1 MKFVLAPDSFKE
13 SMSAAEAVAAMER
26 GIRTVFPDAECVG
39 LPMADGGEG
48 TVDALVAARGGAL
61 IVAKALDALGRPRV
75 ARYGY
80 VADERLAIIEIAA
93 AAGIQLIDPADRD
106 PRNASTFGVGQ
117 LITDAL
123 DRGARRFVIGLGG
136 SATTDGGAGMLHAL
150 GARLLDANGR
160 DLPGG
165 GAALARLARID
176 LAGFDPRLFD
186 ATFEIASDVTNPL
199 LGAEGAAAVFGP
211 QKGADEVMVRELDA
225 ALTVY
230 ARVLAETTGYDVA
243 GESGAGAAGGLG
255 AAFLGCFDCRMRR
268 GIEVVMQAA
277 GLAVRLDGADYVFT
291 GEGSV
296 DAQTLRG
303 KAPLGVA
310 EVAARAD
317 VPVIA
322 FAGRIGDG
330 AEALYDHGFSVL
342 VPIVAGISDLSQA
355 LRDGPRNLER
365 AVATVCRL
373 LALRASGSARP
384 GGGASGDPLGT
395 DEPAAR

>member
-26 GIRTVFPDAECVG
+26 GVRTVFPDAECVG

-61 IVAKALDALGRPRV
+61 VDAAAQDALGRSLV

-106 PRNASTFGVGQ
+106 QRIASTFGVGR

-136 SATTDGGAGMLHAL
+136 SVTTDGGAGMLHAL
-150 GARLLDANGR
+150 GAQLFDADGR

-176 LAGFDPRLFD
+176 LAGFDPRLLD

-211 QKGADEVMVRELDA
+211 QKGADDETVRELDA
-225 ALTVY
+225 ALAVY
-230 ARVLAETTGYDVA
+230 ARVLAEATGRDVA
-243 GESGAGAAGGLG
+243 GLPGAGAAGGLG
-255 AAFLGCFDCRMRR
+255 AAFLACFDCRLRR
-268 GIEVVMQAA
+268 GIDVVMQAA
-277 GLAVRLDGADYVFT
+277 GLSARMAGAAYVFT
-291 GEGSV
+291 GEGSL
-296 DAQTLRG
+296 DAQTLGG
-303 KAPLGVA
+303 KTPLGVA
-310 EVAARAD
+310 EVAVSAD

-330 AEALYDHGFSVL
+330 AEALYDHGFSAL
-342 VPIVAGISDLSQA
+342 VPIVAGVGDLPQA
-355 LRDGPRNLER
+355 LRDGPKNLER

-373 LALRASGSARP
+373 LALRR
-384 GGGASGDPLGT
+384 
-395 DEPAAR
+395 